1 MLSFLDNI
9 FKPIGK
15 GLSETDT
22 FMRREMPF
30 NMSWGFPAALV
41 ATYFAPQLLGS
52 IGGAGGAG
60 GSSSSMLGS
69 LGLESGGAFVPT
81 AGNSFSLSS
90 ILPQTGSALGAG
102 NAFGGATGSGTSY
115 GKLLESMG
123 IESSGFTGVP
133 GQENIFQIAPS
144 QMTPDYLN
152 LLAQQQGVSQG
163 DPTFFQ
169 RLTGQT
175 EQGLYNRLPSRGMSD
190 SDVMRMVNQ
199 ANQPDQ
205 ALQQLNQ
212 VRPQQISTPRGTMKP
227 GEAVDATSALL
238 SLLASNQPTAR
249 VPRISLL

>member
-15 GLSETDT
+15 GLSEADT

-41 ATYFAPQLLGS
+41 ASYFAPQVLGS
-52 IGGAGGAG
+52 MGGAG
-60 GSSSSMLGS
+60 GSATGNSMLPS
-69 LGLESGGAFVPT
+69 LGLPSGGFE
-81 AGNSFSLSS
+81 
-90 ILPQTGSALGAG
+90 GSAFALPEGVIPTLPTNTLGAG
-102 NAFGGATGSGTSY
+102 NAFGNLPGTGTSY
-115 GKLLESMG
+115 GKLLDSMG
-123 IESSGFTGVP
+123 IQSGGFEGVP
-133 GQENIFQIAPS
+133 GLENIFQISPS
-144 QMTPDYLN
+144 EMTPEYLN
-152 LLAQQQGVSQG
+152 LLAEQQGVSQG

-227 GEAVDATSALL
+227 GEAVDATGALL
-238 SLLASNQPTAR
+238 SLLAANQPKTR

>member
-1 MLSFLDNI
+1 MNLSFLDNI

-15 GLSETDT
+15 GLSEADT
-22 FMRREMPF
+22 FMNREMPF

-41 ATYFAPQLLGS
+41 ASYFAPQILGS
-52 IGGAGGAG
+52 MGGAGGAG
-60 GSSSSMLGS
+60 GSSSSMLSS

-115 GKLLESMG
+115 GNLLSNMG
-123 IESSGFTGVP
+123 FEPGGFTGIP
-133 GQENIFQIAPS
+133 GQENIFEISAS
-144 QMTPDYLN
+144 QMTPEYLN

-175 EQGLYNRLPSRGMSD
+175 EQGLYDSLGSKPMDIMKMAQNANKPDPMLEQMNR
-190 SDVMRMVNQ
+190 
-199 ANQPDQ
+199 
-205 ALQQLNQ
+205 
-212 VRPQQISTPRGTMKP
+212 VRPQEISTPRGTMKR
-227 GEAVDATSALL
+227 GEAVDVASGLL
-238 SLLASNQPTAR
+238 SLLAANQPKTR

>member
-1 MLSFLDNI
+1 MDI
-9 FKPIGK
+9 FGSIGK
-15 GLSETDT
+15 GLSEADT

-30 NMSWGFPAALV
+30 NMSWGFPAALI

-52 IGGAGGAG
+52 MGGAGGAS
-60 GSSSSMLGS
+60 GSSGSMLSS

-102 NAFGGATGSGTSY
+102 NAFGGSTGSGTSY
-115 GKLLESMG
+115 GNLLGSMG
-123 IESSGFTGVP
+123 IESGGFTGVP
-133 GQENIFQIAPS
+133 GQEGIFELSAS
-144 QMTPDYLN
+144 QMTPEYLN
-152 LLAQQQGVSQG
+152 LLAEQQGVSQG

-175 EQGLYNRLPSRGMSD
+175 EQGLYNRLPSQGMSTQD
-190 SDVMRMVNQ
+190 IMRMVSQ
-199 ANQPDQ
+199 GNQPDQ
-205 ALQQLNQ
+205 ATQQLNQ
-212 VRPQQISTPRGTMKP
+212 IRPQQLSTPRGTMKA
-227 GEAVDATSALL
+227 GQAVDATSALL